1 MSTFQNSDLVLTAVV
16 DVWKVAQIIFIFFFT
31 EAVSIAYISSY

>member
-16 DVWKVAQIIFIFFFT
+16 DVWKVAQIIFIFFT